1 LTKSFTKKQ
10 IDIINLHRIARM
22 ATVDKLGKPLVVPIC
37 FAFDGSFIYSPI
49 DKKPKSVSAD
59 KLKRIRN
66 IINNPNISLV
76 IDEYLEN
83 WSMLYYLIIQGTAE
97 IIDEGEEYENSLS
110 MLSKK
115 YDQYREMGLESLGA
129 PVIKI
134 TPDKIISWNN

>member
-1 LTKSFTKKQ
+1 
-10 IDIINLHRIARM
+10 M

-37 FAFDGSFIYSPI
+37 FAFDGSFLYSPI

>member
-1 LTKSFTKKQ
+1 
-10 IDIINLHRIARM
+10 M

-134 TPDKIISWNN
+134 TLDKIISWNN

>member
-1 LTKSFTKKQ
+1 
-10 IDIINLHRIARM
+10 M
-22 ATVDKLGKPLVVPIC
+22 ATVGKLGKPLVVPIC
-37 FAFDGSFIYSPI
+37 FAFDGNFIYSPI
-49 DKKPKSVSAD
+49 DKKPKSVSAG

-83 WSMLYYLIIQGTAE
+83 WSLLYYLIIQGTAE

-134 TPDKIISWNN
+134 TPDKIISWGN